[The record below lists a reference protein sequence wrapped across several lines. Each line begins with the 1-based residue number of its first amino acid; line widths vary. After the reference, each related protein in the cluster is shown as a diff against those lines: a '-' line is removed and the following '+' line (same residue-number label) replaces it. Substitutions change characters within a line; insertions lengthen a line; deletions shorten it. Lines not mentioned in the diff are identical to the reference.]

1 MLENRTTLI
10 YTGCFDCSKL
20 LSTLSQN
27 VGLTLPA
34 QFPLFSSIFALEV
47 SPIFYA
53 NSGGWVVA
61 TREGGKHCEEKYVHF
76 KDPFFMAATFV
87 SHFLLF
93 FSESAYC
100 LMSSLPP
107 PANS

>member
-1 MLENRTTLI
+1 MLS
-10 YTGCFDCSKL
+10 GF
-20 LSTLSQN
+20 
-27 VGLTLPA
+27 VG
-34 QFPLFSSIFALEV
+34 
-47 SPIFYA
+47 
-53 NSGGWVVA
+53 GGVK
-61 TREGGKHCEEKYVHF
+61 RGKKHCEEKYVHF

-87 SHFLLF
+87 SHFYF